1 MKMLILHCREFGF
14 ELNKK
19 GKLAEEP
26 AVGSAIM
33 ENCVVA
39 MVCVEKGD
47 SFEKVPLAAKEIA
60 SIADSVSSKSVVVFP
75 FAHLSNEL
83 AEPAAAKG
91 ILRGIYDALPQ
102 YSRAWV
108 PFGWFKIWRL
118 ESMGHSLASNFRS
131 I

>member
-1 MKMLILHCREFGF
+1 MKLLILHCREFGF

-19 GKLAEEP
+19 GKLAEKPE
-26 AVGSAIM
+26 AESASV

-47 SFEKVPLAAKEIA
+47 SPEKVPLAVKEIA
-60 SIADSVSSKSVVVFP
+60 AIAGSISSKSVVIFP

-83 AEPAAAKG
+83 AEPAVAKG
-91 ILRGIYDALPQ
+91 ILKGIYDSLPQ
-102 YSRAWV
+102 YSRVWV

-131 I
+131 L

>member
-1 MKMLILHCREFGF
+1 MKLLILHCREFGF

-19 GKLAEEP
+19 GKLAEKT
-26 AVGSAIM
+26 AVGPACV

-47 SFEKVPLAAKEIA
+47 SLEKVPLAAREIS

-83 AEPAAAKG
+83 ADPVLAKEVLKG
-91 ILRGIYDALPQ
+91 VYDALPQ
-102 YSRAWV
+102 YSRVWV

-131 I
+131 L

>member
-1 MKMLILHCREFGF
+1 MKLLILHCREFGF

-19 GKLAEEP
+19 GKLAEDP
-26 AVGSAIM
+26 GVGSAKS
-33 ENCVVA
+33 EDCVVA

-47 SFEKVPLAAKEIA
+47 SLEKVPAAAKEIA
-60 SIADSVSSKSVVVFP
+60 SIADSVASKNIVIFP

-83 AEPAAAKG
+83 AGPEAAKG
-91 ILRGIYDALPQ
+91 VLKGIYDALPQ
-102 YSRAWV
+102 YSRVWV

>member
-1 MKMLILHCREFGF
+1 MKLLILHCREFGF

-19 GKLAEEP
+19 GKLAEAPGAGP
-26 AVGSAIM
+26 AKA

-39 MVCVEKGD
+39 LVCVEKDD
-47 SFEKVPLAAKEIA
+47 SLEKVPLAAREIA
-60 SIADSVSSKSVVVFP
+60 SIADSVSSKNIVIFP

-83 AEPAAAKG
+83 AGPDLAKG
-91 ILRGIYDALPQ
+91 ILKGIYDALPQ
-102 YSRAWV
+102 YSRVWV

-131 I
+131 L

>member
-1 MKMLILHCREFGF
+1 MKLLILHCMEFGF

-19 GKLAEEP
+19 GKLAEKPEID
-26 AVGSAIM
+26 SSHI

-47 SFEKVPLAAKEIA
+47 SLEKVPLAAKDI
-60 SIADSVSSKSVVVFP
+60 SLIADSVSSKNVVVFP

-83 AEPAAAKG
+83 AGPEAAKAV
-91 ILRGIYDALPQ
+91 LKGIYDSLDA
-102 YSRAWV
+102 YSRIWV

-118 ESMGHSLASNFRS
+118 ESMGHPLASNFRS
-131 I
+131 L